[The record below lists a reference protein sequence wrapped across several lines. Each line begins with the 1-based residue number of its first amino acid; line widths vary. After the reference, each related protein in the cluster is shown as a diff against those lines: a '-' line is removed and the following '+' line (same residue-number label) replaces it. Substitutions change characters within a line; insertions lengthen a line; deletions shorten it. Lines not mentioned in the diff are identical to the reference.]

1 MGGVAAVGRLAVA
14 RRARWLRLGA
24 DLTSRLSVRTHV
36 VGLILVIVAPML
48 AFSAFL
54 VLRSASHEEDFMAA
68 TVRERAR
75 AAAAA
80 IDHELGSLRTR
91 LFMLA
96 ASYSLQ
102 TDDLPAF
109 RAQAVAA
116 VKQDGLNLV
125 LVDPYGQEIVNT
137 RAPAN
142 GELPRTADE
151 DAIRRAAET
160 GLPDVSDLT
169 RDPITNEMVVALN
182 VPVFRDGR
190 LAYLLSLNIMP
201 MLPRMLADLQL
212 PDDWLVNVADRAGFT
227 IARSLDA
234 DRYVGRLGRPAILA
248 RLHATDEGWL
258 PLISRDGIPINN
270 AFAHVPFSGWI
281 VSIGIPNH
289 VLYGPV
295 ERSTRVLI
303 LAGSAALALALLL
316 GVLIGRRIAHAIS
329 TLVAD
334 AEVVGGGESIKPHTT
349 GIYEADAVVRSLCR
363 ASDRLQQGAQLQA
376 QLLDRTVTA
385 QEVERRR
392 IARELHDSLG
402 QYLTALR
409 LGLGEFAP
417 LCAASPAM
425 RQQLCKLRELAGDL
439 GGELS
444 RIAWELRP
452 RALDDL
458 GLHRA
463 VVQHLEEWADRSK
476 LHVDLEVRLDDKRR
490 LSPQVETAAFRVL
503 QEAIT
508 NVVKHSGADRVGV
521 ILEAT
526 ETELRLIVEDNGR
539 GFDDGRGTDDLALG
553 IGHLG
558 LLGVRERVALAGG
571 NLEVESSRQGG
582 TTVYA
587 RIPL

>member
-24 DLTSRLSVRTHV
+24 SLTSRLSVRTHV

-48 AFSAFL
+48 AFSGFL
-54 VLRSASHEEDFMAA
+54 LLRSASHEEDFMAA

-102 TDDLPAF
+102 MDDLPAF

-116 VKQDGLNLV
+116 VKQDGLSLV
-125 LVDPYGQEIVNT
+125 LVDPFGQEIVNT

-142 GELPRTADE
+142 AELPRTTDE
-151 DAIRRAAET
+151 EAIRRAAET
-160 GLPDVSDLT
+160 GLPDISDLT
-169 RDPITNEMVVALN
+169 RDPVTNEMVVALN

-190 LAYLLSLNIMP
+190 LVYLLSLNIMP
-201 MLPRMLADLQL
+201 MLPRMVADLHF
-212 PDDWLVNVADRAGFT
+212 PDGWLVNVADRAGYT

-234 DRYVGRLGRPAILA
+234 DKYVGRLGRPEILA
-248 RLHATDEGWL
+248 RLHAVDAGWM

-281 VSIGIPNH
+281 VSVGFPDN
-289 VLYGPV
+289 VLYAPV
-295 ERSTRVLI
+295 RRLMWILI
-303 LAGSAALALALLL
+303 LAGSAALASALLL
-316 GVLIGRRIAHAIS
+316 GVLIGRRIAHAFSI
-329 TLVAD
+329 LVAD
-334 AEVVGGGESIKPHTT
+334 AEVVGAGESIKPHTT
-349 GIYEADAVVRSLCR
+349 GIYEADAVVRSLCKT
-363 ASDRLQQGAQLQA
+363 SDKLQQGALLQA

-385 QEVERRR
+385 QEVERKR

-409 LGLGEFAP
+409 LGLGEFTP

-425 RQQLCKLRELAGDL
+425 RQKLCKLRDLAGEI
-439 GGELS
+439 GRELS

-476 LHVDLEVRLDDKRR
+476 VHVDLEVRLDDKGR
-490 LSPQVETAAFRVL
+490 LPQQVETAVFRVL
-503 QEAIT
+503 QEAVT
-508 NVVKHSGADRVGV
+508 NVVKHSGADRVAV

-526 ETELRLIVEDNGR
+526 ASELRLIVEDNGR
-539 GFDDGRGTDDLALG
+539 GFDAGLQADDMALG

-571 NLEVESSRQGG
+571 ALEVESSPQAG